1 MAKTA
6 KKAAKKGAGG
16 SKAPAKKTPA
26 AKAARPLAK
35 RISKPVSKKQVKTSP
50 AKSPS
55 AKRPAPKAARK
66 PIPLAP
72 DPQRFTL
79 YGSMLSGPTYTVGLM
94 LSLCKYPFSYIHVN
108 LREGQ
113 HKQPDYLVKN
123 RYGQVPSLRDGQ
135 SYYVQ
140 SAAIIEHLAESLGK
154 FDGKT
159 PYEWHR
165 IREWLFWQWDKLAL
179 PIFRLRARV
188 RGLRQFGDEVR
199 TMYDTEARA
208 ALAVLENELGRSDW
222 VAAKRPTVADI
233 GCYAVIRYAP
243 EANIDLTPYPHVGE
257 WKKRFEALPGFGT
270 PEQILPMESR
280 LL

>member
-6 KKAAKKGAGG
+6 KKAAKKIKAKAPPAKKVAKPFARKAPQKPVGAAKKPVA
-16 SKAPAKKTPA
+16 SAKKSAPAKKA
-26 AKAARPLAK
+26 GGNGGGG
-35 RISKPVSKKQVKTSP
+35 
-50 AKSPS
+50 
-55 AKRPAPKAARK
+55 
-66 PIPLAP
+66 

-79 YGSMLSGPTYTVGLM
+79 YGILSSGPTYTAGLM
-94 LSLCKYPFSYIHVN
+94 LSLCKHPFSYIHVN

-140 SAAIIEHLAESLGK
+140 SAAILEHLSEVLQK

-159 PYEWHR
+159 EGERNR
-165 IREWLFWQWDKLAL
+165 IREWLFWQWDKLAV
-179 PIFRLRARV
+179 PIFRLRAAA
-188 RGLRQFGDEVR
+188 RGLRQFGNEVR
-199 TMYDTEARA
+199 TMYDTEAKA
-208 ALAVLENELGRSDW
+208 ALAVLEHELAKSEW
-222 VAAKRPTVADI
+222 IAAKRPTIADI
-233 GCYAVIRYAP
+233 GIYGVLRYTP
-243 EANIDLTPYPHVGE
+243 EANVDISPYPHVVE

>member
-6 KKAAKKGAGG
+6 KKAAKKPVVKKTVA
-16 SKAPAKKTPA
+16 AAKKPA
-26 AKAARPLAK
+26 AAKPRPLAA
-35 RISKPVSKKQVKTSP
+35 KKK
-50 AKSPS
+50 
-55 AKRPAPKAARK
+55 PAPAAARK
-66 PIPLAP
+66 PAATAAP
-72 DPQRFTL
+72 VVDKQRFTL
-79 YGSMLSGPTYTVGLM
+79 YGMLGSGPTYTVGLM
-94 LSLCKYPFSYIHVN
+94 LSLSRYPFSYIHVN

-123 RYGQVPSLRDGQ
+123 RYGQVPALRDGQ
-135 SYYVQ
+135 VYHVQ
-140 SAAIIEHLAESLGK
+140 SAAILQHLADELHK

-159 PYEWHR
+159 EFEKNR

-179 PIFRLRARV
+179 PVFRLRARA

-199 TMYDTEARA
+199 IMYDTEAKA
-208 ALAVLENELGRSDW
+208 AVAMLETELGKSEW
-222 VAAKRPTVADI
+222 IAAKRPTIADI
-233 GCYAVIRYAP
+233 GIYGVLRYAA
-243 EANIDLTPYPHVGE
+243 EANIDLTPYPNVAA

>member
-6 KKAAKKGAGG
+6 KKAAKASALKKTAVVK
-16 SKAPAKKTPA
+16 KAAKPVARKPAKK
-26 AKAARPLAK
+26 
-35 RISKPVSKKQVKTSP
+35 
-50 AKSPS
+50 
-55 AKRPAPKAARK
+55 PAPARK
-66 PIPLAP
+66 PAEKAGSSG
-72 DPQRFTL
+72 DRQRFTL
-79 YGSMLSGPTYTVGLM
+79 HGSMTSGPTYTVGLM
-94 LSLCKYPFSYIHVN
+94 LALCKHPFSYIHVN

-123 RYGQVPSLRDGQ
+123 RYGQVPTLRDGQ
-135 SYYVQ
+135 SFFVQ
-140 SAAIIEHLAESLGK
+140 SAAVLEHLAESLKK

-159 PYEWHR
+159 EFERNR

-179 PIFRLRARV
+179 PVFRLRARA

-199 TMYDTEARA
+199 IMYDTEAKA
-208 ALAVLENELGRSDW
+208 AFAVLEHELTRADW
-222 VAAKRPTVADI
+222 IAAKKPTIADI
-233 GCYAVIRYAP
+233 GIYAVTRYAA
-243 EANIDLTPYPHVGE
+243 EASIDLTPYPHVLA